1 MLNVTE
7 LYILKWLIFSY
18 MNLTLVK
25 KFFLS
30 SLNTKFRKVAASERE
45 AGFKIGEE
53 QRGTELYVSWH
64 LSSAS
69 VLL

>member
-1 MLNVTE
+1 
-7 LYILKWLIFSY
+7 

-25 KFFLS
+25 KIFLS
-30 SLNTKFRKVAASERE
+30 SLNTKFRKIAASERE

-53 QRGTELYVSWH
+53 QRGTELYVSWP

>member
-7 LYILKWLIFSY
+7 LYTFKWLIFSY
-18 MNLTLVK
+18 VNFTLVK
-25 KFFLS
+25 KKLS

-53 QRGTELYVSWH
+53 QRGTELFVSWH
-64 LSSAS
+64 
-69 VLL
+69 